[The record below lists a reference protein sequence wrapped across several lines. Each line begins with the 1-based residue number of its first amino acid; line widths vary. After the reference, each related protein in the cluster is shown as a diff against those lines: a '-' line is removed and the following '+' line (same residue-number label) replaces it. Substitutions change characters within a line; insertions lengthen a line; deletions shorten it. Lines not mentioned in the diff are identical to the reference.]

1 MTCHPGRPVAE
12 TDLRDGSRQLLTGD
26 AQQSMERFAQWA
38 VLAAY
43 LSCAAF
49 ADDAEPYPYEDDDV
63 PYDLS
68 LMVPVDVAD
77 LDAGGRS
84 RCPSGCCS

>member
-1 MTCHPGRPVAE
+1 
-12 TDLRDGSRQLLTGD
+12 
-26 AQQSMERFAQWA
+26 MERFAQWA

-63 PYDLS
+63 PWTIPLPKWLLFLIAGLIFYGVGLIVQKLLNADKHRN
-68 LMVPVDVAD
+68 VPKK
-77 LDAGGRS
+77 RS
-84 RCPSGCCS
+84 MKKLRKAE